1 MFSEGPNDGNRIKSI
16 WSRRRRAWKCTWRR
30 LRTLLATGT
39 NSRNIED
46 AENEKPFE
54 MLHKVSNRRE
64 LLISQRRLVA
74 AGRQSGACSAYIG
87 PSRAISFLKEK
98 KNTSRFI
105 LGSSINWMNVWSVSS
120 QHWSVERIEY

>member
-1 MFSEGPNDGNRIKSI
+1 MFSEGLNDGNRIKSI
-16 WSRRRRAWKCTWRR
+16 WNRRRKAWKCTWRR

-39 NSRNIED
+39 DSRNIED

-74 AGRQSGACSAYIG
+74 VGRQSGACSTYIG
-87 PSRAISFLKEK
+87 PARVIRSSKRKRIHRDSFWDLQ
-98 KNTSRFI
+98 
-105 LGSSINWMNVWSVSS
+105 SIG
-120 QHWSVERIEY
+120 